1 MNSASTIDAWL
12 TVLEKEIKDIVVSKH
27 GVHLTEIERIIKGIV
42 IYFSIKP
49 MEIIWFKFKFCIFSL
64 GFIEYNSYLDPLEG
78 LITQILAEQ
87 ESNLEY
93 NREENA
99 LVAKIPLPP
108 LSARTPAA
116 TARGRKGKLYLFNFI
131 IISLFILLF
140 VFYCS
145 NNMYDILFINIT

>member
-1 MNSASTIDAWL
+1 M
-12 TVLEKEIKDIVVSKH
+12 
-27 GVHLTEIERIIKGIV
+27 
-42 IYFSIKP
+42 
-49 MEIIWFKFKFCIFSL
+49 

-131 IISLFILLF
+131 IIICFMVVIICMI
-140 VFYCS
+140 FYLW
-145 NNMYDILFINIT
+145 YIFNIT